1 MMDGTRRVCRVKRT
15 IALLTVV
22 AALMVVPLAAAGSS
36 TMLDGYARP
45 SKPVVQVKGSTGSTS
60 SQPKPS
66 TTADT
71 LPFTGFD
78 LAVFMAAG
86 AVLVGAGFALRRV
99 GRDSK

>member
-1 MMDGTRRVCRVKRT
+1 MKRT

-22 AALMVVPLAAAGSS
+22 TALMVVPLAAAGSS

-45 SKPVVQVKGSTGSTS
+45 SKPVVQVKGSTS
-60 SQPKPS
+60 SQSTPS
-66 TTADT
+66 NAGT
-71 LPFTGFD
+71 LPFTGLD

-86 AVLVGAGFALRRV
+86 AALVGAGFALRRV